1 MNKKRADDIINKCQ
15 DLSSNVYDEKEN
27 LKLLD
32 NLRDDYT
39 SIRKAMD
46 KSIELIRKSTVSKE
60 LNRELNEMYENNSKN
75 YRDIINKI
83 DEERIK
89 TEKRLKAIKKEINK
103 EDKKIS
109 EDNNKKE

>member
-1 MNKKRADDIINKCQ
+1 MNKKRADDITNKCQ
-15 DLSSNVYDEKEN
+15 DLTSNVYDEKEN

-89 TEKRLKAIKKEINK
+89 TEKRLKTIKKEINK
-103 EDKKIS
+103 KDKKIS
-109 EDNNKKE
+109 EENNKKE

>member
-89 TEKRLKAIKKEINK
+89 TEKRLKTIKKELNK

-109 EDNNKKE
+109 EENNKKE

>member
-89 TEKRLKAIKKEINK
+89 TEKRLKTIKKELNK